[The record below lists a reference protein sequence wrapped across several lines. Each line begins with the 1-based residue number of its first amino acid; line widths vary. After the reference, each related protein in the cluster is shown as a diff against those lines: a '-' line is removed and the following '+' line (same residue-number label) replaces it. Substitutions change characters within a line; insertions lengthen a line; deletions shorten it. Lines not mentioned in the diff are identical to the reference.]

1 MGFLSNKI
9 WVRIFLG
16 HPLEVL
22 HSLIMKIT
30 AKAIDVNDIVDVS
43 VTADLQTRFRLCWTE
58 L

>member
-43 VTADLQTRFRLCWTE
+43 VTADLQTRFRLC
-58 L
+58 